1 MKLLTLMILLSTF
14 ASAKR
19 LDFWPTIP
27 FIRGA
32 DLCQYQ
38 DTYSQT
44 RSEYMQ
50 EMVGLASRL
59 MYSGAYGSEA
69 LDMLVNFQG
78 LYERNIAL
86 AQRGRYLDVTLENTF
101 RAYMDQ
107 YYRDLKPR
115 EKVISFTHIAPLVSI
130 VRAINNNQRIGI
142 SREDLIGDLD
152 YMIYG
157 SYSYAPSCRGD
168 ILVTLTIIGKDGV
181 TKNYLGQGKPSV
193 VMSQIAS
200 KMFEDFQKTQFPS
213 TIKLGSRNLILIG
226 DLNGE
231 IGKTQHPRIAKMNC
245 EMLGARLPSERE
257 YHIINSYGSWSGG
270 VSLGNQSNKWALNED
285 SYFIPESNR
294 TVWTT
299 RSVNDKSCY
308 YICVK

>member
-1 MKLLTLMILLSTF
+1 MRLLTLLFLLSTL

-38 DTYSQT
+38 NAYGQT

-50 EMVGLASRL
+50 EMVGLASQL

-69 LDMLVNFQG
+69 LDMLVTFQS
-78 LYERNIAL
+78 LYERNISL

-130 VRAINNNQRIGI
+130 VRALSNNQRIGI
-142 SREDLIGDLD
+142 TREDLIGDLD

-168 ILVTLTIIGKDGV
+168 ILVTLTIVGKDGV
-181 TKNYLGQGKPSV
+181 TKNYVGQGKPNV

-200 KMFEDFQKTQFPS
+200 KMFEDFQRTKFPS
-213 TIKLGSRNLILIG
+213 TISMGARNLTILG

-231 IGKTQHPRIAKMNC
+231 VGKVQHPRIAKMNC
-245 EMLGARLPSERE
+245 EMLGARLPSVRE

-270 VSLGNQSNKWALNED
+270 VSLGNQANKWALSAD
-285 SYFIPESNR
+285 DLFIPESNR
-294 TVWTT
+294 TVWSTS
-299 RSVNDKSCY
+299 SVNDRSCY